1 MSRYITFS
9 SRINLLAQV
18 SRYPV
23 PRVVAPLW
31 PSYSSSFASLVHAV
45 CNFDTL
51 RHGFYLHSRL
61 EDPIGRFS
69 NRRVGDV

>member
-1 MSRYITFS
+1 MSSYITFS
-9 SRINLLAQV
+9 SRNNLLAQV

-31 PSYSSSFASLVHAV
+31 PSPSSSFASLVRAV
-45 CNFDTL
+45 CNFDPV

-69 NRRVGDV
+69 NRRVGDA